1 MIFGISSS
9 SFQYEENCKNS
20 HLFSENKIGTNH
32 KKNWKKDFQLLKD
45 LKVKNY
51 RFSIEWSE
59 IEPKEGVYD
68 EETIQ
73 RYHKYIDWL
82 KKENI
87 VPIICLFHFSLPKW
101 FHKKGGF
108 LKIPEKFELFCIKMI
123 EEYDLKHF
131 IIYNEPNVYS
141 VCCYL
146 LGRWKPCQ
154 KNYFKYSKCI
164 KNMTTVYNSIVLKY
178 PQKKIGIIIN
188 IIPSVSGETFLNNI
202 FDSIWNTSFLMDI
215 SKETSFIGINY
226 YFSKD
231 KSWKD
236 VFFSGNKDFFKGKQT
251 LSDLGWPITPDGIHN
266 AVDLVH
272 SFFPNTDIWITENGI
287 STKNEENQIQFMK
300 LHIKECKKNPL
311 IKRYFYWTLI
321 DCFEWDYSNTH
332 FGLVTRERKKK
343 KSFFEYRK
351 LIK

>member
-202 FDSIWNTSFLMDI
+202 FDSINITS
-215 SKETSFIGINY
+215 N
-226 YFSKD
+226 
-231 KSWKD
+231 
-236 VFFSGNKDFFKGKQT
+236 V
-251 LSDLGWPITPDGIHN
+251 
-266 AVDLVH
+266 
-272 SFFPNTDIWITENGI
+272 TEI
-287 STKNEENQIQFMK
+287 
-300 LHIKECKKNPL
+300 
-311 IKRYFYWTLI
+311 
-321 DCFEWDYSNTH
+321 
-332 FGLVTRERKKK
+332 
-343 KSFFEYRK
+343 
-351 LIK
+351 